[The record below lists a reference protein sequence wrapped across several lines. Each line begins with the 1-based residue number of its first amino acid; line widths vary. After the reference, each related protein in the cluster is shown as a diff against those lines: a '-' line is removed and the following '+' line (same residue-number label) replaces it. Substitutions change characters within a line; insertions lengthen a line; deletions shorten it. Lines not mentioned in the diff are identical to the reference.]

1 MLFKYTTI
9 MRTTHDQCT
18 EWSVYYSDDDDD
30 DDDDTLFNYTMHD
43 DGDDDIYDDE

>member
-30 DDDDTLFNYTMHD
+30 DDDTLFNYTMHD

>member
-1 MLFKYTTI
+1 

-18 EWSVYYSDDDDD
+18 EWSVYYSDSDD

>member
-18 EWSVYYSDDDDD
+18 EWSVYYGDDDD